1 MANTKTK
8 KIKVKVTNKGKCSV
22 SMYCTVCSKHY
33 EMTGF
38 SSEQNERLYN
48 RSETGEKIQAIIPE
62 VDKGWREM
70 FLSKICPEC
79 WKKMFG

>member
-1 MANTKTK
+1 MANTK

-48 RSETGEKIQAIIPE
+48 RSETKESIQSIIPE

-70 FLSKICPEC
+70 FVSKTCPEC